1 MSAGRKSKRRVY
13 TALNK
18 VKLVRGGKPYFDCL
32 LEMIAAARESIHL
45 QMYIY
50 SDDETGK
57 MVANSLKEA
66 VKRNVQVYLL
76 ADGYASRT
84 LSRSLI
90 GDLQAAGIHFR
101 FFDPLFK
108 SRHFYFGRRL
118 HHKIVVVDAV
128 YALVGGINIA
138 DRYNDMPGERAWLD
152 FALYI
157 HGEASKQLCVLC
169 WKIWNNFPQHL
180 GTTPCEQRQA
190 SFSFNP
196 AEITGVGMRR
206 NDWVRRRNE
215 ISTSYVDM
223 FRTAHSHI
231 TVLCSYFL
239 PGSIIRRQ
247 LSAATKRGVR
257 IKVIT
262 AGISDVPLAKYAER
276 YMYDWLLRNGIELY
290 EYQSAVLHAKIAVCD
305 GEWMTVGSYNINN
318 VSAYASIE
326 LNMNVLGSEL
336 AKETEKTIQQIIAN
350 DCIQIT
356 KESQV
361 RSKTLLRQF
370 TQWLSYELIRI
381 SLYLGTFYFKHKY

>member
-1 MSAGRKSKRRVY
+1 
-13 TALNK
+13 
-18 VKLVRGGKPYFDCL
+18 
-32 LEMIAAARESIHL
+32 
-45 QMYIY
+45 
-50 SDDETGK
+50 
-57 MVANSLKEA
+57 
-66 VKRNVQVYLL
+66 
-76 ADGYASRT
+76 
-84 LSRSLI
+84 
-90 GDLQAAGIHFR
+90 
-101 FFDPLFK
+101 
-108 SRHFYFGRRL
+108 
-118 HHKIVVVDAV
+118 
-128 YALVGGINIA
+128 
-138 DRYNDMPGERAWLD
+138 
-152 FALYI
+152 
-157 HGEASKQLCVLC
+157 
-169 WKIWNNFPQHL
+169 
-180 GTTPCEQRQA
+180 
-190 SFSFNP
+190 
-196 AEITGVGMRR
+196 
-206 NDWVRRRNE
+206 
-215 ISTSYVDM
+215 M